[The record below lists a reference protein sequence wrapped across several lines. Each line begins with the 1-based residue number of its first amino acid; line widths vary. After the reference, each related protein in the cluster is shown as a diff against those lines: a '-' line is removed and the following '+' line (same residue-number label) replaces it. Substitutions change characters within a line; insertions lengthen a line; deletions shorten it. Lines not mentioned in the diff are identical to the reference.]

1 MVVNPPS
8 GARMSGL
15 FELAMPWW
23 EFLLRAFVVY
33 VVLLFLVR
41 LSGKRAIGQYTPFD
55 LVLIALLGNAVQNSL
70 LGEDHSLLGGLLL
83 VATLIGMNWLV
94 GALSA
99 RNRKLDRV
107 IAGEPVLLARDGQLY
122 EEVLRRQNISKS
134 DFEEAM
140 RESDCK
146 RVVDIRLAILE
157 TNGRI
162 SISKRDRDPEAKPAA
177 HRQ

>member
-1 MVVNPPS
+1 M
-8 GARMSGL
+8 AGL

-70 LGEDHSLLGGLLL
+70 LGRDQSLLGGLLL
-83 VATLIGMNWLV
+83 VATLIGLNWLV
-94 GALSA
+94 GVLST
-99 RNRKLDRV
+99 RSRRLDRI

-122 EEVLRRQNISKS
+122 EEALKRQHIGKGE
-134 DFEEAM
+134 FEEAM
-140 RESDCK
+140 READCHAIAD
-146 RVVDIRLAILE
+146 VRLAILE

-162 SISKRDRDPEAKPAA
+162 SIGKYSSNEDGKPA
-177 HRQ
+177 R